1 MKKQLLNW
9 ATLNEDLHY
18 LTEVECWALLK
29 AEQKG
34 KKRLQFLL
42 RIYGRANRMR
52 TQRERNELLT
62 PAKR

>member
-9 ATLNEDLHY
+9 VTLNEDLHY